1 MCDNYI
7 IKMSQLQIT
16 DYLKNYSGPNKA
28 MPYSAQEVDVL
39 RNKLYNEQNILMKVY
54 EDKGLILLY
63 HKYGTECKTQ
73 LQRETRSIIIDRDTF
88 NVVAFTGEEPYL
100 NKEGLNFLLC
110 SYHDDSK
117 TISTES
123 FEGTMISFYYHQN
136 TWKTSTRRC
145 IDSKE
150 SKFNSECSHYDLA
163 MEVLAQDGDDFTSF
177 TNKLDKECSYYFVL
191 VHHKTQNVIDYTSR
205 FGQDYKKLCLA
216 CTRDK
221 DMNYIKWGDEKN
233 PKFITNNVIE
243 PIKMT
248 SDEFDK
254 LNATTEYDTKPTTEG
269 IILTLFTMHGTVQ
282 FVKLQTTNYQFNSVT
297 KPEDNM
303 LVGLIHLYQ
312 NDKLF
317 DYFVNNKSDLNRIK
331 NPYTGEVYDI
341 IGTIDAVFKVCST
354 ELFELFKLLWDIKT
368 GKHIN
373 MTLYDILPKEYKD
386 ILYKIRG
393 IYYKKKAQ
401 RIQMKQD
408 ELTPEQ
414 YYTASHLKVT
424 DIYCLL
430 KTLNTNV
437 IHAFIRLR
445 KLMQNQV
452 RVSSDNYLYKQFE
465 SISYKCTKMHLKL
478 SAIFTSKLYPS
489 ITHTDVIVN

>member
-1 MCDNYI
+1 
-7 IKMSQLQIT
+7 
-16 DYLKNYSGPNKA
+16 
-28 MPYSAQEVDVL
+28 
-39 RNKLYNEQNILMKVY
+39 
-54 EDKGLILLY
+54 
-63 HKYGTECKTQ
+63 
-73 LQRETRSIIIDRDTF
+73 
-88 NVVAFTGEEPYL
+88 
-100 NKEGLNFLLC
+100 
-110 SYHDDSK
+110 
-117 TISTES
+117 
-123 FEGTMISFYYHQN
+123 
-136 TWKTSTRRC
+136 
-145 IDSKE
+145 
-150 SKFNSECSHYDLA
+150 

-177 TNKLDKECSYYFVL
+177 TNKLDTNCSYYFVL
-191 VHHKTQNVIDYTSR
+191 VHHKTQNVIDYTLR

-221 DMNYIKWGDEKN
+221 DMNYVKWDDSVK
-233 PKFITNNVIE
+233 PSFITNNVIK

-248 SDEFDK
+248 VEEFDR
-254 LNATTEYDTKPTTEG
+254 LNATTEYDTQPTTEG
-269 IILTLFTMHGTVQ
+269 IILTLFTMHGSVQ
-282 FVKLQTTNYQFNSVT
+282 FVKLQTMNYQFNTIT
-297 KPEDNM
+297 KPDNNM

-317 DYFVNNKSDLNRIK
+317 DYFVNNKSELNKIK

-354 ELFELFKLLWDIKT
+354 ELFELFKLLWDIRT

-401 RIQMKQD
+401 RIQD
-408 ELTPEQ
+408 GLTTGQP
-414 YYTASHLKVT
+414 YNSLYLKVT
-424 DIYCLL
+424 DIYYLL
-430 KTLNTNV
+430 KTMNTNALHV
-437 IHAFIRLR
+437 FLRLR

-452 RVSSDNYLYKQFE
+452 RLSSDNYLYKQFE

-489 ITHTDVIVN
+489 ITQTDVII